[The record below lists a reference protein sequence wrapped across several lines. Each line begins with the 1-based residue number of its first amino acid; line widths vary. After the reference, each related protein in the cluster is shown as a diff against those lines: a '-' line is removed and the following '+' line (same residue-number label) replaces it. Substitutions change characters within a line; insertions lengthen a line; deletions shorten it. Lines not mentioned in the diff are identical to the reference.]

1 LRVLTSFP
9 MWYLGRMR
17 DARHFVDDV
26 PIRKGWRKLTRNEIA
41 GMRNH
46 YAAGVSIRRIAIAYG
61 VDWSTVWRRC
71 SDVRK

>member
-1 LRVLTSFP
+1 MSACFFLWTAV
-9 MWYLGRMR
+9 GRS
-17 DARHFVDDV
+17 DDV

-46 YAAGVSIRRIAIAYG
+46 YAAGISIRRIAIAYG